1 MKTLLS
7 VKDCENLK
15 LSEIQ
20 NIYKKNVSKSIV
32 NLYEAFSFGNELIK
46 KAEGQYIFTKS
57 GKKILDFTAGLGVL
71 NMGHNNHDIINERI
85 KFQKKQ
91 KMEVY
96 KNFLSPY
103 IAGLSKNLSELIP
116 GDLNYSFFCNSGA
129 EAIDGS
135 IKISYKYH
143 KGKRKYILHSDRSF
157 HGKLLG
163 SLSVSESQRKFEFP
177 KIPNTKKFKFNDI
190 KSLKRLVKNLR
201 KKNGESDIYAIII
214 EPFSASSVDKC
225 DKEFLHEARRITAKN
240 NIVLIFD
247 EIYTGF
253 YKTGKLFYYLKYNVS
268 PDVLAISK
276 SLGGGKSSI
285 SGYISTN
292 KIALKS
298 YDNINDALLHTTT
311 YNGFGEECITAIT
324 SINEMIKNRYDL
336 KSIELGNY
344 LNQKL
349 EELKKSS
356 QKIYQVKG
364 EGCLRGIV
372 FDIDLNFFKLLK
384 IIPNSFFKNKLFLQK
399 LIVVSIMEELY
410 SKYNILTT
418 FKDNKNITLSV
429 EPPLVATKKN
439 IDYFV
444 KSLGKILDGNIS
456 KLVFKII
463 KNKII
468 NGYLF

>member
-7 VKDCENLK
+7 VKDCEKLK
-15 LSEIQ
+15 LSEIKK
-20 NIYKKNVSKSIV
+20 IYKKNVSKSIV

-71 NMGHNNHDIINERI
+71 NLGHNNQNILKERT
-85 KFQKKQ
+85 KFQKSK

-103 IAGLSKNLSELIP
+103 IAGLSKNLSEIIP

-129 EAIDGS
+129 EAIDGC
-135 IKISYKYH
+135 IKISYKFH
-143 KGKRKYILHSDRSF
+143 KGKRKYILHTDRSF

-201 KKNGESDIYAIII
+201 KKNGESNIYAIIV
-214 EPFSASSVDKC
+214 EPFSASSLDGC
-225 DKEFLHEARRITAKN
+225 DKEFLLEARKITKKN

-253 YKTGKLFYYLKYNVS
+253 YKTGRLFYYLKYNIS

-285 SGYISTN
+285 SGYISN
-292 KIALKS
+292 GKVALNS

-311 YNGFGEECITAIT
+311 YNGFGEECVTAIT
-324 SINEMIKNRYDL
+324 SINEMLKNRYDL
-336 KSIELGNY
+336 KSIALGNY
-344 LNQKL
+344 LDQKL
-349 EELKKSS
+349 FELKKSNK
-356 QKIYQVKG
+356 KIFQIKG
-364 EGCLRGIV
+364 EGCLRGII
-372 FDIDLNFFKLLK
+372 FDIDLNFFKLFK
-384 IIPNSFFKNKLFLQK
+384 IIPNSFFKNKLFLKK

-418 FKDNKNITLSV
+418 FKDNKNITLCV
-429 EPPLVATKKN
+429 EPTLVTSKKN
-439 IDYFV
+439 VDYFI
-444 KSLGKILDGNIS
+444 KSLSKILDGSIS

-468 NGYLF
+468 NGYLV